1 MPTKQQEQYE
11 KDDVAYCLSLRE
23 MQKSAR
29 DLEHNERTSF
39 GSEQR

>member
-11 KDDVAYCLSLRE
+11 KEDVACCLSLYE

-29 DLEHNERTSF
+29 DLQHNERTSF
-39 GSEQR
+39 GGEQR